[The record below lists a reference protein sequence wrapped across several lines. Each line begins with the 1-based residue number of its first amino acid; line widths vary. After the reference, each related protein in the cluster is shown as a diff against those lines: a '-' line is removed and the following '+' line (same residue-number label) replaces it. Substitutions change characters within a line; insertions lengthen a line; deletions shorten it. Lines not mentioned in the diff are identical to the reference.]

1 MKWLLS
7 LAFLVT
13 AIAERPLFAQVRI
26 LRWHTTL
33 ESAQQA
39 ARGSGK
45 PLFIVFRCVP
55 CAGCREW
62 DALVA
67 QRDGEISDL
76 REQFVCAR
84 IPQMN
89 GVDIARFE
97 HDFDNTWAGYFTDAE
112 LNIYS
117 RYGGRDE
124 TGHEA
129 RMSKDSLLTT
139 MREVLESHTRRET
152 APKAE
157 LYHPASKQPTTP
169 DDIPLV
175 AQHHS
180 GCIHCHEVQEYRIR
194 QAFVDGTFTRK
205 MLFGHPLPENLGLLI
220 DRTHGHKAERVEAE
234 SPAARGGVQP
244 GDRVVRV
251 NDVPIRSE
259 QDIRWALH
267 RAEGTGTV
275 ALTVARTSGV
285 RTETLR
291 LEVPVAGDWKQTEL
305 GWRKSLR
312 SVPLPLGFLGFP
324 LEGDDLREL
333 GFSEPHLALK
343 VISIR
348 GSGVATALGLQKDDV
363 IVECDGRTNRRTL
376 DEFKSDLLRRHEPGS
391 EVTVRVRRAG
401 KTIDL
406 KGPLPDWALD
416 LSSLP

>member
-1 MKWLLS
+1 MKWFLL
-7 LAFLVT
+7 LALVAV
-13 AIAERPLFAQVRI
+13 AIADRPLVAQVRI

-39 ARGSGK
+39 ARDSGK

-67 QRDGEISDL
+67 QKDGAISAL

-124 TGHEA
+124 TGHES

-139 MREVLESHTRRET
+139 MREVLEAHTQRET
-152 APKAE
+152 TAKGD
-157 LYHPASKQPTTP
+157 LFHPTPKQPTTP

-220 DRTHGHKAERVEAE
+220 DRAHGHKAERVQAD
-234 SPAARGGVQP
+234 SPAARAGVQS
-244 GDRVVRV
+244 GDVVVRIS
-251 NDVPIRSE
+251 DVPIRSE

-267 RAEGTGTV
+267 RADDTGTV
-275 ALTVARTSGV
+275 AMTVARTSGV
-285 RTETLR
+285 RSETLR
-291 LEVPVAGDWKQTEL
+291 FDVPVSGDWKQTEL

-312 SVPLPLGFLGFP
+312 SVPLSLGFLGYP
-324 LEGDDLREL
+324 LEGNDLRAL
-333 GFSEPHLALK
+333 GLSEPHLALR

-348 GSGVATALGLQKDDV
+348 GAGVATALGLQMDDV
-363 IVECDGRTNRRTL
+363 IVECDGRASRRTL
-376 DEFKSDLLRRHEPGS
+376 DEFKSDLLRRHDPGS
-391 EVTVRVRRAG
+391 EVTVKVRRAG
-401 KTIDL
+401 KTIEL
-406 KGPLPDWALD
+406 KAPLPDWALD

>member
-1 MKWLLS
+1 MKWLLP
-7 LAFLVT
+7 LAFVAV
-13 AIAERPLFAQVRI
+13 AIADRPLFAQVRI

-39 ARGSGK
+39 ARDSGK

-62 DALVA
+62 DAIVA
-67 QRDGEISDL
+67 QKDGEISEL

-89 GVDIARFE
+89 GVDISRFE

-139 MREVLESHTRRET
+139 MREVLDVHAKADKEDVFHP
-152 APKAE
+152 APKA
-157 LYHPASKQPTTP
+157 PTTP
-169 DDIPLV
+169 DDIPLL

-194 QAFVDGTFTRK
+194 QAFVDGKFTRS

-220 DRTHGHKAERVEAE
+220 DRTHGHKAERIEPG
-234 SPAARGGVQP
+234 SPAARAGVQP
-244 GDRVVRV
+244 GDLVIRV
-251 NDVPIRSE
+251 NDVSIRSE

-267 RAEGTGTV
+267 RAEDTGTV

-285 RTETLR
+285 RSETLR

-312 SVPLPLGFLGFP
+312 SVPLSLGFLGYP
-324 LEGDDLREL
+324 LEGDDLRAL
-333 GFSEPHLALK
+333 GLSEPRLALR

-348 GSGVATALGLQKDDV
+348 GAGVATALDLQKDDV
-363 IVECDGRTNRRTL
+363 IVECDGHTIRRTL

-391 EVTVRVRRAG
+391 EITLKVRRDD
-401 KTIDL
+401 KTVEL